1 MPELQNFLA
10 ILEKEERERVKQV
23 EQRYVAYKEKL
34 LEALQEVQSKPG

>member
-23 EQRYVAYKEKL
+23 EQRYMAYREKL
-34 LEALQEVQSKPG
+34 LEALQEVQNKPG